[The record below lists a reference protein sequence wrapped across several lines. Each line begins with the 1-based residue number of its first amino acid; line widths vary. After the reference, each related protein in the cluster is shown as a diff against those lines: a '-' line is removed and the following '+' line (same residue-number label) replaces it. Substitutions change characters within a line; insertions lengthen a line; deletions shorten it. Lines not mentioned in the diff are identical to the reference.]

1 MCYFFVV
8 SGFAKIIFNTVYYM
22 RALKQIFGKHR
33 AQAVKMINTYRYLV
47 TQIIFTGAD
56 EAVQTLDQWN
66 KTIMLASIIKNT
78 YKKCISLRLCTII
91 EW

>member
-1 MCYFFVV
+1 
-8 SGFAKIIFNTVYYM
+8 M

-47 TQIIFTGAD
+47 TQIRLTAAD

-66 KTIMLASIIKNT
+66 KTIILAFIIKNT
-78 YKKCISLRLCTII
+78 YKKYISLRLCTII